1 MLAQLHIGALSRK
14 HTKKAIR
21 SALHTLPTEI
31 DNTYHEAMERIG
43 DQSEED
49 VRLAKDILTW
59 VYHAVNPLTI
69 NELRHALAT
78 SEGDRE
84 IDEEDLTDSE
94 ILVSIC
100 AGYVTMVLN
109 PPHKR

>member
-1 MLAQLHIGALSRK
+1 MQ
-14 HTKKAIR
+14 
-21 SALHTLPTEI
+21 
-31 DNTYHEAMERIG
+31 RIG

-59 VYHAVNPLTI
+59 VHHAVNPLTI
-69 NELRHALAT
+69 DELRHALAT
-78 SEGDRE
+78 SEGDNE
-84 IDEEDLTDSE
+84 IDDEDLMDSE

-109 PPHKR
+109 PPHQR